1 MLARADKVIEWL
13 RSLLRVLTAGF
24 GTRLPARDVRIH
36 GESRRGKRTI
46 LGIEILDQPRR
57 KWDARATSVN
67 AMLRFPSAPWLR
79 PLLPP
84 RGSWRR
90 QAENRPRHAGRK
102 LGVRVGAF
110 ALPRKGTRRTLTGF
124 PSHSR
129 VACWGP
135 QQPFACRG
143 KIERTRH
150 SSSFVLHDRA
160 ISRPQRSRCD
170 ARHNFDD

>member
-1 MLARADKVIEWL
+1 MESLGGVSGLSSALKFGGFLTNPDASGMRGL
-13 RSLLRVLTAGF
+13 R
-24 GTRLPARDVRIH
+24 P
-36 GESRRGKRTI
+36 
-46 LGIEILDQPRR
+46 
-57 KWDARATSVN
+57 VN

-102 LGVRVGAF
+102 LGVPVGAL

-150 SSSFVLHDRA
+150 SSSFVLHERA

-170 ARHNFDD
+170 ARHNFDERRIMFGLVALSSAEAQRTGARN